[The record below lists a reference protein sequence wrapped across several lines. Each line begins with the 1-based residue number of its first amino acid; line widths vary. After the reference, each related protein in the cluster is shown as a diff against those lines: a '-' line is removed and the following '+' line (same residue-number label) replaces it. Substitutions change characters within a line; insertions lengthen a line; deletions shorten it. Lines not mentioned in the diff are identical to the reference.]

1 MCLVVQEDVRALI
14 RYARK
19 YPEYAEALLGI
30 VEQELN
36 NGASPYAPKADET
49 AVGPITYPIEVF
61 HYSYGKRQ
69 HSGMLFRDRTITVNG
84 IRHDHV
90 SPAAMSI
97 TGNNVNGWTWWWYED
112 PVSGVNRRI
121 KYLQDRGLI

>member
-1 MCLVVQEDVRALI
+1 VEQEDVRTLI

-19 YPEYAEALLGI
+19 YPEHAEALLGI

-36 NGASPYAPKADET
+36 IVDSPYAPRADET
-49 AVGPITYPIEVF
+49 GVASITYPIEVF

-84 IRHDHV
+84 IRYDHV

-97 TGNNVNGWTWWWYED
+97 TGNSVSGWTWWWYED
-112 PVSGVNRRI
+112 PVSGVIRRI
-121 KYLQDRGLI
+121 KFLQDRGLI